1 MFGFL
6 AAAVGGGF
14 LGGLFGRR
22 SRTTVNVSQP
32 RVEYRPDPEQTKR
45 IKALEDQLKIS
56 QRRSEE
62 MTATMAGIRTESERY
77 RKQADET
84 LAAADARLKDF
95 QIATTKAEEKRLADF
110 AAADERR
117 RADIAAQDRRRATD
131 MAAAE
136 QRQKIASQVGA
147 ANRLMEGSQA
157 NLQIQT
163 PGDTPRTS
171 GAQQFRRRKQQFNIP
186 TGSYQG
192 LGKIQ
197 SGMVNV

>member
-6 AAAVGGGF
+6 AA
-14 LGGLFGRR
+14 GLFGGYLAGRSRRR
-22 SRTTVNVSQP
+22 SQP
-32 RVEYRPDPEQTKR
+32 VVQTRIEYRDNPEQARR
-45 IKALEDQLKIS
+45 ISALEDQLKIS

-62 MTATMAGIRTESERY
+62 MTATMASIRTESDRY
-77 RKQADET
+77 RKQADDT
-84 LAAADARLKDF
+84 LAAADARLKEF
-95 QIATTKAEEKRLADF
+95 QISTTKAEEKRLADF

-131 MAAAE
+131 IAAAE
-136 QRQKIASQVGA
+136 QRQKVASQVGA

-163 PGDTPRTS
+163 PGDTPRIS

-192 LGKIQ
+192 LGKIK

>member
-6 AAAVGGGF
+6 AAAAIGSF
-14 LGGLFGRR
+14 LGSRGR
-22 SRTTVNVSQP
+22 SRQTVNIQQAP
-32 RVEYRPDPEQTKR
+32 QYRDNPEQARR

-62 MTATMAGIRTESERY
+62 MKATMAGIRTESERY
-77 RKQADET
+77 RKRADET
-84 LAAADARLKDF
+84 LAAADERLKQF
-95 QIATTKAEEKRLADF
+95 RIETT
-110 AAADERR
+110 AADERR
-117 RADIAAQDRRRATD
+117 RTDIAA
-131 MAAAE
+131 AE
-136 QRQKIASQVGA
+136 ERQKIASQVGA
-147 ANRLMEGSQA
+147 ANRLMEGRQA

-163 PGDTPRTS
+163 PGDTPRAS

>member
-6 AAAVGGGF
+6 AAAA
-14 LGGLFGRR
+14 LGSFFGSRGR
-22 SRTTVNVSQP
+22 RTTVNVSQP
-32 RVEYRPDPEQTKR
+32 RVEYRDNPEQAKR

-62 MTATMAGIRTESERY
+62 MTATMAGIRTESEQY

-84 LAAADARLKDF
+84 LAAADARLKEF

-131 MAAAE
+131 LAAAE
-136 QRQKIASQVGA
+136 ERRKITDQTGA
-147 ANRLMEGSQA
+147 ANRMREGASA
-157 NLQIQT
+157 NLQIQS
-163 PGDTPRTS
+163 PGDTPKTAGS
-171 GAQQFRRRKQQFNIP
+171 QMFRRRKQQFNIP